1 MMSIA
6 ISKFDKIGF
15 WVLVLIGFTLPATA
29 IEFRTAAQDS
39 APKYMT
45 LANQQIGGLCIE
57 IIQAIEKEN
66 PQLSFSGYQTYL
78 PFRRLQK
85 YLEDGR
91 LDVFFGFKQTVAR
104 KGKYTF
110 IDPPLYQ
117 LNYVAMVR
125 RGDRVVI
132 AETADVNS
140 LGRHGKLLTIHGTA
154 ASKYLR
160 SQKGLVVDDSARTP
174 AMLLKMLIAKRGRF
188 AFYHDL
194 GLSYLIAD
202 KEIEKQVR
210 ILPAVFSTYYHYAAF
225 SKNTECS
232 HVAKVERALET
243 MKREGILNQIRNK
256 YSVITKIEQ

>member
-1 MMSIA
+1 MNIA

-15 WVLVLIGFTLPATA
+15 WALVLIGFTLPAAA

-39 APKYMT
+39 APKYVM
-45 LANQQIGGLCIE
+45 LANQQMGGLCVE
-57 IIQAIEKEN
+57 IIQAIEKVN
-66 PQLSFSGYQTYL
+66 PQISFSGYQTYL

-85 YLEDGR
+85 YLENGR
-91 LDVFFGFKQTVAR
+91 LDVFFGLKKTVTR

-125 RGDRVVI
+125 HGDRVVI

-140 LGRHGKLLTIHGTA
+140 LGKHGKLLTIHGTA

-160 SQKGLVVDDSARTP
+160 SQEGLVVDDSARTP
-174 AMLLKMLIAKRGRF
+174 AMLLKMLTAKRGRF

-194 GLSYLIAD
+194 GLSYLIAN
-202 KEIEKQVR
+202 KESEKQVR

-225 SKNTECS
+225 SKNTERG

-243 MKREGILNQIRNK
+243 MKRKGILSQIRNK
-256 YSVITKIEQ
+256 YSIVTKIEQ